1 MTAKQVSIFVQNRS
15 GRLAEVMS
23 FLRDQNVN
31 LRALSLADTQ
41 NYGVLRFIAED
52 PEGIVAACKEAGMMA
67 SVSNVEIAKLA
78 DKPGSLAELL
88 CLLADRDVGVE
99 YAYAFVGYT
108 DGSAW
113 VVLRT
118 SDDAL
123 AEEVI
128 NSNGYGIQIND
139 K

>member
-1 MTAKQVSIFVQNRS
+1 MNAKQVSIFVQNRN

-52 PEGIVAACKEAGMMA
+52 PEKIVAACKEAGMMA
-67 SVSNVEIAKLA
+67 SVSNVEIAKLN

-88 CLLADRDVGVE
+88 CLLADKGVGVE

-128 NSNGYGIQIND
+128 NANGYGIQINN